1 MELRA
6 THNAGPGNLP
16 ALQHWQAVMESTPP
30 RPGHALH
37 QWSRDLHAAN
47 SHHSTTTYTNPDVV
61 DAELGKEIT
70 AGWIINDHINIMKA
84 KIDLKAAFHLIPVR
98 AVDWVHLG
106 MDRTCLPFG
115 LRSALSLINNYAN
128 WIMARNYGAQLLHYT
143 CQEAMYS
150 MLLVCDQ
157 LGIPVASEKLKGPT
171 TTLTFLGIVINMSW
185 LVIQH
190 KATKRE
196 LLSLIGK
203 LSFAKVAP
211 AAWSR
216 QSAKQPEFMQLF
228 QTLCF
233 GAAQHSFTIHI
244 LTHLTD

>member
-1 MELRA
+1 MQPI
-6 THNAGPGNLP
+6 HI
-16 ALQHWQAVMESTPP
+16 ST
-30 RPGHALH
+30 A
-37 QWSRDLHAAN
+37 
-47 SHHSTTTYTNPDVV
+47 YTNPDVV

-171 TTLTFLGIVINMSW
+171 TTLTFLGIVINMSA
-185 LVIQH
+185 Q
-190 KATKRE
+190 
-196 LLSLIGK
+196 
-203 LSFAKVAP
+203 
-211 AAWSR
+211 
-216 QSAKQPEFMQLF
+216 QLR
-228 QTLCF
+228 LPP
-233 GAAQHSFTIHI
+233 
-244 LTHLTD
+244 